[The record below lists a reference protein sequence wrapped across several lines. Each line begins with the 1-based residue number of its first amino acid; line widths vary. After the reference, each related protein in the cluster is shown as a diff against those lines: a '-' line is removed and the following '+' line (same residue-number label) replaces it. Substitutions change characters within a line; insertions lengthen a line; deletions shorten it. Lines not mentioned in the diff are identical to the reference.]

1 MLSVSIGSL
10 ALPVAP
16 LIGMLSVW
24 VATSVAGRLAAK
36 EDRANVENTL
46 WGAIFLGLL
55 AARAAYVWQYQSAY
69 VATPWA
75 LLDLRDGGWFAPAG
89 LVVGGL
95 WLLWRV
101 LQRPAARRPVGL
113 AVVAGTVLWSAAM
126 GAVFWAD
133 RNDVQAGVPDV
144 VLTDRQT
151 GQQRSLAAVLAGQSA
166 VVNLWASWC
175 GPCRAEMPDLAAAQQ
190 RNPDVQFV
198 FVNQGES
205 AQVIKAYLQRSGL
218 DLPHVWIDT
227 SLALGPAVGSE
238 GLPTT
243 LFFDAKGRRLDAHF
257 GVINPAALQARLQDL
272 RNAP

>member
-1 MLSVSIGSL
+1 LLSVSIGPL

-24 VATSVAGRLAAK
+24 VTTSVAGRLAAK
-36 EDRANVENTL
+36 QDRANAENML
-46 WGAIFLGLL
+46 WGAIFLWLL

-75 LLDLRDGGWFAPAG
+75 VLDLRDGGWFAPAG

-101 LQRPAARRPVGL
+101 WKRPTARRSVGL
-113 AVVAGTVLWSAAM
+113 AVLAGAVLWSAAM

-133 RNDVQAGVPDV
+133 RTDVQAGVPEV
-144 VLTDRQT
+144 VLTDSQT
-151 GQQRSLAAVLAGQSA
+151 GQQRSLAAVLAGKPA

-175 GPCRAEMPDLAAAQQ
+175 GPCRAEMPDLATAQQ

-198 FVNQGES
+198 FVNHGEPT
-205 AQVIKAYLQRSGL
+205 QEIKAYLQRSGL
-218 DLPHVWIDT
+218 DLQHVWIDT
-227 SLALGPAVGSE
+227 SRALGPAVGSK

-243 LFFDAKGRRLDAHF
+243 LFFDAKGRRVDAHF
-257 GVINPAALQARLQDL
+257 GIINPAALQARLQDL

>member
-1 MLSVSIGSL
+1 
-10 ALPVAP
+10 
-16 LIGMLSVW
+16 MLSVW

-36 EDRANVENTL
+36 EDRANAENTL
-46 WGAIFLGLL
+46 WGAILVGLL
-55 AARAAYVWQYQSAY
+55 AARVVYVWQYQSAY

-89 LVVGGL
+89 LMVGGL

-101 LQRPAARRPVGL
+101 WQKPAARRPVGL

-144 VLTDRQT
+144 VLTDSLT
-151 GQQRSLAAVLAGQSA
+151 GQQRSLAAVLAGQPA

-190 RNPDVQFV
+190 RSPDVQFV

-227 SLALGPAVGSE
+227 SRTLGHAVGSK

-243 LFFDAKGRRLDAHF
+243 LFFDAKGRRVDAHF

>member
-1 MLSVSIGSL
+1 MLSVSLGPL

-16 LIGMLSVW
+16 LILMLSVW
-24 VATSVAGRLAAK
+24 VATSVAGRLAAT
-36 EDRANVENTL
+36 EDRANAENTL

-89 LVVGGL
+89 LVAGGL

-101 LQRPAARRPVGL
+101 WQKPAARRSVGL
-113 AVVAGTVLWSAAM
+113 AVLAGAALWSAAM
-126 GAVFWAD
+126 GAAFWAD
-133 RNDVQAGVPDV
+133 RTDVQEGVPEV
-144 VLTDRQT
+144 VLTDPQT
-151 GQQRSLAAVLAGQSA
+151 GQQRSLAAVLAGKSA

-205 AQVIKAYLQRSGL
+205 APVIKAYLQRSAL
-218 DLPHVWIDT
+218 DLQHVWIDT
-227 SLALGPAVGSE
+227 SRALGPAVGSK

-243 LFFDAKGRRLDAHF
+243 LFFDAKGRRADAHF